1 MKKYIIIAIV
11 AVLAIV
17 LVSGSYFTVDETQQ
31 AVVSRFGEI
40 VKVVVP
46 EENYDTVKAELA
58 GDSRFANIIVEKGR
72 GLFFRIPFVDTVQHF
87 STLLFTYDASAREVI
102 TMDKKSVSI
111 DNSAQW
117 QITNPVLFK
126 VSIGSINNAQSRIDD
141 LLYSKMNEKVGKTT
155 AATLISDREYSET
168 MLAEIAEDNNKTLNQ
183 YGMNITYVKI
193 KKADYPEENYK
204 NIYDRMIAERNQMAT
219 LYRSEGQEE
228 ALKIK
233 SEADRQA
240 AVITAEAEKQ
250 AAITK
255 GNADADA
262 AKIYNEAYTV
272 DPEFYEFYRTL
283 MAYKESLKEANT
295 TIIIDKDSPFAKYLY
310 GQE

>member
-1 MKKYIIIAIV
+1 MKKTIIFVVV
-11 AVLAIV
+11 ALLAII
-17 LVSGSYFTVDETQQ
+17 LINGAYFTVDETQQ

-40 VKVVVP
+40 VKVIVP
-46 EENYDTVKAELA
+46 EENYEQVKTELVN
-58 GDSRFANIIVEKGR
+58 DPRFSKVVVEKGR
-72 GLFFRIPFVDTVQHF
+72 GLFFKVPFLDTVQHF
-87 STLLFTYDASAREVI
+87 STQLYTYDASAREVI
-102 TMDKKSVSI
+102 TMDKKTVSI

-126 VSIGSINNAQSRIDD
+126 VSIGSVNNAQSRLDD

-155 AATLISDREYSET
+155 AATLISDREYSEE
-168 MLAEIAEDNNKTLNQ
+168 MLTSIADENNATLNQ
-183 YGMNITYVKI
+183 YGMNITFVRI

-233 SEADRQA
+233 SDADKQA
-240 AVITAEAEKQ
+240 AVISAEAEKN
-250 AAITK
+250 AAITR
-255 GNADADA
+255 GQADAEA
-262 AKIYNEAYTV
+262 AKIYNEAYSI
-272 DPEFYEFYRTL
+272 DSEFYEFYRTL
-283 MAYKESLKEANT
+283 LAYKESLKDADT
-295 TIIIDKDSPFAKYLY
+295 TIIIDKDSPFAKYLF